1 MFIVALVGAFIFYV
15 GLYLLWESSQSR
27 LDSTAAILRS
37 INNML
42 WLPQN
47 TVFTIFRGL
56 LLVAMLYVVGDFI
69 FSAAKRAKRATRRR
83 AEDEENVIRW
93 KKPPRV

>member
-1 MFIVALVGAFIFYV
+1 MFIVALLAAFVFYV
-15 GLYLLWESSQSR
+15 GLYLLYESTQVR
-27 LDSTAAILRS
+27 LDSASAVLHAL
-37 INNML
+37 NNML

-56 LLVAMLYVVGDFI
+56 LFIATLYVVGDFLL
-69 FSAAKRAKRATRRR
+69 SAAKRATRRR
-83 AEDEENVIRW
+83 NNEEKNVLSW